1 MSTGSPRHGSSAALS
16 IRVHDSNLS
25 PERATCPNP
34 PNCDLTCLMPNSHTR
49 ATFAHL
55 KFCWNVSTCPPDIDL
70 KDSKFGRVETAGI
83 GLAVNALCTAN
94 KEDSSRLERGS
105 ALLDDLYEF
114 FKKRKEE

>member
-1 MSTGSPRHGSSAALS
+1 MPEPAELRFDMFDAEFTHEGDLCTFEVLLERF
-16 IRVHDSNLS
+16 NLS
-25 PERATCPNP
+25 ARALRPIAEII
-34 PNCDLTCLMPNSHTR
+34 H
-49 ATFAHL
+49 
-55 KFCWNVSTCPPDIDL
+55 DIDL

-94 KEDSSRLERGS
+94 KEDSSRLERGA